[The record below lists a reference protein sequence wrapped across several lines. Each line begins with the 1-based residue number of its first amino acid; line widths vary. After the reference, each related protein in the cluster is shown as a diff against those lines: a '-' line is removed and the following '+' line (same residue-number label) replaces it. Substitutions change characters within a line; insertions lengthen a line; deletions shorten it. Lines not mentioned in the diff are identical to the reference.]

1 MKGSDAFYRGRSG
14 IRSGFDLHASLRLL
28 MVLSIIALVLALHK
42 TSALALDPCAYI
54 DQSKAAAILGEA
66 VKEGRAGTVS
76 GFAGGLSCTYFTAAP
91 LAQRGGT
98 GSIQLVIHEKSTMKD
113 SVYDDPQKFF
123 DKMLEASRKSRP
135 EKILAV
141 DGVGERAYWQSAGD
155 RLHFIAGP
163 TYFILSVKDLVKISS
178 QKGRE
183 DLEQQVSAHRLQ
195 KSRHAALDYILP
207 KVSAAGK

>member
-1 MKGSDAFYRGRSG
+1 MRSG
-14 IRSGFDLHASLRLL
+14 L
-28 MVLSIIALVLALHK
+28 VLSIIALVLALHK

-54 DQSKAAAILGEA
+54 DQSEAAAILGEA

-135 EKILAV
+135 EKILPV
-141 DGVGERAYWQSAGD
+141 DGVGEMAVLAERRRSPAFHRRPDLFHPQCQRPGENLLAK
-155 RLHFIAGP
+155 GP
-163 TYFILSVKDLVKISS
+163 
-178 QKGRE
+178 R
-183 DLEQQVSAHRLQ
+183 R
-195 KSRHAALDYILP
+195 P
-207 KVSAAGK
+207 